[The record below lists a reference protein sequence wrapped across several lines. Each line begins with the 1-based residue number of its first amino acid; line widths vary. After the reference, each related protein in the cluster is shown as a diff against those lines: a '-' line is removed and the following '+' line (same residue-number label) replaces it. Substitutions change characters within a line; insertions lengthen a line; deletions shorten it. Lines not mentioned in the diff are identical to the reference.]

1 MKKALLMAIIALAS
15 SASFAGNARTVGEH
29 VRFAI
34 QNQVSTFKLE
44 RWLDS
49 NNTVGL
55 STCVAVG
62 EFKQETDKIYELAQ
76 VAYLTG
82 EMSENVRAK
91 ADDLSKI
98 AMSLLP
104 FCGVNQGLMPKESYS
119 QIVEKAKLAIVALQ
133 ESVK

>member
-1 MKKALLMAIIALAS
+1 MKKLFLTIGVLLTT
-15 SASFAGNARTVGEH
+15 SASFGANRSVGEH

-44 RWLDS
+44 RW
-49 NNTVGL
+49 VGDNDQIL
-55 STCVAVG
+55 PATCVAIG

-82 EMSENVRAK
+82 EMSENVRAE
-91 ADDLSKI
+91 ADELSKV

-104 FCGVNQGLMPKESYS
+104 FCGINQGSMPKESYS
-119 QIVEKAKLAIVALQ
+119 QIVGKAKAGIVSLQ
-133 ESVK
+133 GSVK

>member
-1 MKKALLMAIIALAS
+1 MKKIILSALVALTS
-15 SASFAGNARTVGEH
+15 SASFAGTSRTVGEH

-44 RWLDS
+44 RRVGS
-49 NNTVGL
+49 NDKIEL

-62 EFKQETDKIYELAQ
+62 EFKQETDKIYELSQ

-82 EMSENVRAK
+82 EMSENVRTK

-104 FCGVNQGLMPKESYS
+104 FCGVNQGQIPKESYS
-119 QIVEKAKLAIVALQ
+119 QIVEKAKSAIIALQ
-133 ESVK
+133 DSVK